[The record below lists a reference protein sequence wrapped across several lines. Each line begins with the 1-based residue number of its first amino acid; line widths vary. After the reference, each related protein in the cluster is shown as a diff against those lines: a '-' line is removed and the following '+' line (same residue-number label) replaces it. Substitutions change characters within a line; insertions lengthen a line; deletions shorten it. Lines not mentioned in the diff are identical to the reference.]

1 MIQHHLFTIRR
12 TVLSCAHRWPYHR
25 KVTPRGAGQLW
36 ALFCSSVS
44 SWRGPPS
51 GPTFTEALA
60 AYGTQ
65 AEADPLA
72 RHYTYALR
80 GSQTGLWYIGSRT
93 CPNSVSS
100 PEADTSYMGS
110 SSDTQFKQERKH
122 KLILTKHNTRAGA
135 LEAECFLHE
144 FYNVAANCEFA
155 NRARQTSLGFNRQGV
170 QHSESTKRQMSEIR
184 RGKLHSEE
192 TKQKMSA
199 ARRGKTLSEE
209 TKKKISESQ
218 RGKTRS
224 EETKQRMRTAKRGDR
239 TPLSGKH
246 RADETE
252 RRTSKPTCGQQL

>member
-192 TKQKMSA
+192 TKQKITTP
-199 ARRGKTLSEE
+199 K
-209 TKKKISESQ
+209 SQ
-218 RGKTRS
+218 R
-224 EETKQRMRTAKRGDR
+224 KR
-239 TPLSGKH
+239 
-246 RADETE
+246 
-252 RRTSKPTCGQQL
+252 